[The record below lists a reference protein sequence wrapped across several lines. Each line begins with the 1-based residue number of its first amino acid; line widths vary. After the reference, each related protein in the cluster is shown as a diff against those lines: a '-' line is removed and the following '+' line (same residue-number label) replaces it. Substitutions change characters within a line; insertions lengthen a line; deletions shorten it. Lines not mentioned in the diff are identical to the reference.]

1 MEEFRE
7 SLKVNLNEKK
17 EEKLTEEQAREIYKR
32 YVAEQ
37 QEQFIAFINY
47 LNQYLNKLK
56 EQNEVL
62 KNVQLRARIKATK
75 SALKNY
81 EIKAL
86 NDVFG
91 IEFVCENEEGLKML
105 QNEMSRI
112 LNVTRIKV
120 HNKKNGYKAVHYSY
134 TMKQELVN
142 KLNILLEQKGIK
154 PVGWDLFPLIEIQY
168 KTSNVF
174 GEANLGKANYQ
185 KYKHVK
191 KAQLKRIKQLYES
204 GELAVGELIPYMWM
218 SNSIDGKMK
227 KLSTEEILRKMYPTL
242 DITNNNNKNEIER

>member
-56 EQNEVL
+56 EKYEIL

-75 SALKNY
+75 SALRNY

-91 IEFVCENEEGLKML
+91 IEFVCE
-105 QNEMSRI
+105 
-112 LNVTRIKV
+112 
-120 HNKKNGYKAVHYSY
+120 KKK
-134 TMKQELVN
+134 
-142 KLNILLEQKGIK
+142 
-154 PVGWDLFPLIEIQY
+154 D
-168 KTSNVF
+168 
-174 GEANLGKANYQ
+174 
-185 KYKHVK
+185 
-191 KAQLKRIKQLYES
+191 
-204 GELAVGELIPYMWM
+204 
-218 SNSIDGKMK
+218 
-227 KLSTEEILRKMYPTL
+227 
-242 DITNNNNKNEIER
+242 

>member
-17 EEKLTEEQAREIYKR
+17 EEKLTEEQARDIYKR

-56 EQNEVL
+56 EKYEVL

-120 HNKKNGYKAVHYSY
+120 HNKNKRQVMY
-134 TMKQELVN
+134 MEKQ
-142 KLNILLEQKGIK
+142 I
-154 PVGWDLFPLIEIQY
+154 
-168 KTSNVF
+168 
-174 GEANLGKANYQ
+174 
-185 KYKHVK
+185 
-191 KAQLKRIKQLYES
+191 
-204 GELAVGELIPYMWM
+204 
-218 SNSIDGKMK
+218 
-227 KLSTEEILRKMYPTL
+227 
-242 DITNNNNKNEIER
+242 

>member
-7 SLKVNLNEKK
+7 SLKVNLDKK
-17 EEKLTEEQAREIYKR
+17 QEEKLTEEQAREIYKR
-32 YVAEQ
+32 YVEEQ

-91 IEFVCENEEGLKML
+91 IEFVCENEEGITIL
-105 QNEMSRI
+105 QDEMKKI

-120 HNKKNGYKAVHYSY
+120 HNKNNGYRAIHHSC
-134 TMKQELVN
+134 TMKKKLVE

-154 PVGWDLFPLIEIQY
+154 PVGMDLFPLIEIQY

-185 KYKHVK
+185 KYKHIEEE
-191 KAQLKRIKQLYES
+191 QLKRIKQLYES
-204 GELAVGELIPYMWM
+204 GKLAVGELIPYMWM
-218 SNSIDGKMK
+218 SSSTDGKMK
-227 KLSTEEILRKMYPTL
+227 KLSTEEILRKMYPGL
-242 DITNNNNKNEIER
+242 NIVENDNKNEIER